1 MSVLKNSLNM
11 VQTLLSS
18 TSFVVRVM
26 RCFNLETH
34 VYQILNP
41 ATTFSDHWFRLKENA
56 KADQSRVYI

>member
-1 MSVLKNSLNM
+1 M